1 MVTGVNA
8 SMPTGGVTVGASP
21 PAQHVPQEAVQ
32 PPMSQTTAT
41 ATTTTTAAAAP
52 RRSSENR
59 RSNKPIMEKRR
70 RARINNCL
78 NDLKAL
84 ILDAMKKDPA
94 RHSKLEK
101 ADILEMTVKH
111 LESLQRQQ
119 VALAS
124 ATDPNVLNKFRA
136 GFTECASEVGRFP
149 GLEASVKRRL
159 MAHLAT
165 CLGAADGAGAGPQAG
180 GQQSLQSAQTTTTQ
194 LQVHILPQVDA
205 SSTIQVQQS
214 NGIVY
219 MNANGTALQLV
230 PTRLPNGNI
239 ALVAAGAKS
248 SAAAAS
254 AASSSPVSSPASS
267 PAPLSPMPTLIP
279 IPQRTASTASASS
292 STSSAS
298 STSTSAA
305 SPVAFEAPP
314 AGFREQSQSP
324 VAYTG
329 VSHRDVA
336 TSPANGY
343 TSDPEFDPRVY
354 SPPLQKPLSLVMRKS
369 VIKESIE
376 EKCWRPW

>member
-8 SMPTGGVTVGASP
+8 SMPTGGVTVGATP

-32 PPMSQTTAT
+32 PPTAQTTTTT
-41 ATTTTTAAAAP
+41 ATTTTQAAP

-111 LESLQRQQ
+111 LETLQRQQ
-119 VALAS
+119 VTLAS

-136 GFTECASEVGRFP
+136 GFTECANEVGRFP
-149 GLEASVKRRL
+149 GLEASMKRRL
-159 MAHLAT
+159 LAHLST
-165 CLGAADGAGAGPQAG
+165 CLSNADSNSANQTTAN
-180 GQQSLQSAQTTTTQ
+180 QSVQSAQTTTTQ

-205 SSTIQVQQS
+205 STIQVQQS

-248 SAAAAS
+248 
-254 AASSSPVSSPASS
+254 
-267 PAPLSPMPTLIP
+267 T
-279 IPQRTASTASASS
+279 T
-292 STSSAS
+292 
-298 STSTSAA
+298 A

-314 AGFREQSQSP
+314 SNFREQSQSP
-324 VAYTG
+324 IAYTN

-336 TSPANGY
+336 TSPATTTGY

-354 SPPLQKPLSLVMRKS
+354 SPPLQKPISLVMRKS
-369 VIKESIE
+369 VIKESDQ
-376 EKCWRPW
+376 KYFRPW

>member
-1 MVTGVNA
+1 
-8 SMPTGGVTVGASP
+8 MPTGGVTVGSAP
-21 PAQHVPQEAVQ
+21 QTQHVPQEAGQ
-32 PPMSQTTAT
+32 PPAQTAT
-41 ATTTTTAAAAP
+41 STT
-52 RRSSENR
+52 RRSGENR

-78 NDLKAL
+78 NDLKTL

-111 LESLQRQQ
+111 LETLQRQQ
-119 VALAS
+119 VALAA

-136 GFTECASEVGRFP
+136 GFTECAGEVGRFP

-159 MAHLAT
+159 MAHLAS
-165 CLGAADGAGAGPQAG
+165 CLGPVDATATTG
-180 GQQSLQSAQTTTTQ
+180 GGGGSVQNSGQSVQPASSTTQ
-194 LQVHILPQVDA
+194 LQVHILPQVD
-205 SSTIQVQQS
+205 STPRIQVQQS
-214 NGIVY
+214 NGIFFT
-219 MNANGTALQLV
+219 NANGTGLQLV
-230 PTRLPNGNI
+230 STRLPNGDI
-239 ALVAAGAKS
+239 ALVLPAGAK
-248 SAAAAS
+248 ANPI
-254 AASSSPVSSPASS
+254 SSSPSSS
-267 PAPLSPMPTLIP
+267 PAPASPLPTLIP

-314 AGFREQSQSP
+314 PAFREQTSP
-324 VAYTG
+324 FTSAA
-329 VSHRDVA
+329 SHRDVA

-354 SPPLQKPLSLVMRKS
+354 SPPLQKPLALVMRKS
-369 VIKESIE
+369 VVPEVEDKP
-376 EKCWRPW
+376 WRPW

>member
-1 MVTGVNA
+1 MVTGVQA
-8 SMPTGGVTVGASP
+8 SMPTGAVTVGVAT

-32 PPMSQTTAT
+32 PPSPQQTNIVLQSPTS
-41 ATTTTTAAAAP
+41 TTTGSGSPSPMPSSPSPSVTPTP

-111 LESLQRQQ
+111 LESMQRQQ

-124 ATDPNVLNKFRA
+124 ATDPTVLNKFRA
-136 GFTECASEVGRFP
+136 GFTECASEVGKFP
-149 GLEASVKRRL
+149 GLEASTKRRL
-159 MAHLAT
+159 MAHLAS
-165 CLGAADGAGAGPQAG
+165 CLSSADGTVTHHTTTN
-180 GQQSLQSAQTTTTQ
+180 QSAQSAQQTTTQ
-194 LQVHILPQVDA
+194 LQVHILPQVDS

-239 ALVAAGAKS
+239 ALVAANAKTTPPPS
-248 SAAAAS
+248 SN
-254 AASSSPVSSPASS
+254 
-267 PAPLSPMPTLIP
+267 T
-279 IPQRTASTASASS
+279 STASASS
-292 STSSAS
+292 SSVC

-314 AGFREQSQSP
+314 SNFREESQSP
-324 VAYTG
+324 ILHHQYTE

-336 TSPANGY
+336 TSPAATDYN
-343 TSDPEFDPRVY
+343 SDAEFDPRVY

-369 VIKESIE
+369 VIKEVIE